1 MIDVFNVASLPTSRL
16 LPHKASACTCHATAL
31 WLIPCRAGPVEP
43 ICWSLWPQ
51 NNPEHAKFW
60 KRVDVIFTAR
70 LFVLMAECP
79 RRVALCWAFCVW
91 RKFDSQFVIL
101 CAQGLDKDGGG
112 SVTADEMHAVL
123 GEEYA
128 AWFVEHCSQKAD
140 QRGNKNGVVELEEW
154 RSFFAGLVA
163 SVVLCRAVVGGATR
177 PKCQFG
183 KVGTSSDA

>member
-16 LPHKASACTCHATAL
+16 LPHNASACTCHATAL

-43 ICWSLWPQ
+43 VCWSLCPQ

-60 KRVDVIFTAR
+60 KRVDVIFT
-70 LFVLMAECP
+70 
-79 RRVALCWAFCVW
+79 
-91 RKFDSQFVIL
+91 
-101 CAQGLDKDGGG
+101 GLDKDGGG
-112 SVTADEMHAVL
+112 TVTAEEMHAVL

-163 SVVLCRAVVGGATR
+163 SVVLCRAVVGGAWR